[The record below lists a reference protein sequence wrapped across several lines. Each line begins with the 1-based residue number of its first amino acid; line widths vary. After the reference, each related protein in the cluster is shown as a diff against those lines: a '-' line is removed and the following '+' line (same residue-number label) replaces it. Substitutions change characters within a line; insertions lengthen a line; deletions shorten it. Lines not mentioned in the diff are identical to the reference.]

1 MGTPRAIGFDLDG
14 TLFDHHG
21 SARAGV
27 ARFLRGFGVEATEA
41 VLRDWFT
48 AEDEQFERWRSGAI
62 SFQEQR
68 RARLRTVLPPL
79 GVVVAED
86 DAGLDAVFDDYS
98 GAYRDAW
105 RLFPESLPLL
115 HELREHGHRLG
126 LLTNGTG
133 DPATRQARTDRAG
146 RRVRRRLHLGT
157 HRVPE
162 AGRPRVRNPGAGARR
177 GPGGLSL
184 RGRRPRARRGR
195 CQGGRDAGGAGRPRA
210 AGAPRHPGARA
221 VSALTSPPV
230 SVLTSPPVSVLTS
243 PRPRRRGR
251 PRWPGCRS
259 RR

>member
-27 ARFLRGFGVEATEA
+27 TRFLQGFGVEATEA

-79 GVVVAED
+79 GVVVPED

-126 LLTNGTG
+126 LLTNGTETQQRDKLARTG
-133 DPATRQARTDRAG
+133 LADAFDVVCTSERIGFQKPDVRAFGTLARELGVDPADCLFVG
-146 RRVRRRLHLGT
+146 DD
-157 HRVPE
+157 PE
-162 AGRPRVRNPGAGARR
+162 RDVVGA
-177 GPGGLSL
+177 
-184 RGRRPRARRGR
+184 
-195 CQGGRDAGGAGRPRA
+195 RA
-210 AGAPRHPGARA
+210 AGMRA
-221 VSALTSPPV
+221 VLVDHGQPERPGIRELVLSAL
-230 SVLTSPPVSVLTS
+230 
-243 PRPRRRGR
+243 
-251 PRWPGCRS
+251 
-259 RR
+259 